1 MKTISILLPL
11 NNDTHA
17 EVTQRLTSAKES
29 SSKPA
34 LQSHE
39 DLVKKLQEGLER
51 NRKASGSKSDG
62 STRQMKEVACPICTV

>member
-11 NNDTHA
+11 NNDTHG

-39 DLVKKLQEGLER
+39 DLAKKLQEELER
-51 NRKASGSKSDG
+51 NQKASGSKSDG
-62 STRQMKEVACPICTV
+62 CARQVKEVACPICTV